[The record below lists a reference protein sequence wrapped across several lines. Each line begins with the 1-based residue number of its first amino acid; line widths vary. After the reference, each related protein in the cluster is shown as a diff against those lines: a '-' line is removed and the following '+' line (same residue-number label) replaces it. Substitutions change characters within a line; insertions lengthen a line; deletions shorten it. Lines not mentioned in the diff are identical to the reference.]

1 MSVYGITPESYN
13 PTYEEL
19 VRSIVNR
26 FSGLDE
32 ARARAI
38 VEFMV
43 KKNAIKE
50 YPDGTMCR
58 TMVLG
63 RRLPVT
69 L

>member
-1 MSVYGITPESYN
+1 M
-13 PTYEEL
+13 
-19 VRSIVNR
+19 NR
-26 FSGLDE
+26 FSGFDE

-43 KKNAIKE
+43 RKNAIKE